1 MGGILNRLLSD
12 KFRNSGLI
20 FVLTGLICW
29 TFSLP
34 LSTAQDKVR
43 FTSIFLFT
51 TLGGFIIHLLQNGFQ
66 FFRIPFQIYKSI
78 LPVQF
83 FSLLPLLHLFASG
96 DNQKELFLGIPFLV
110 IPYIYLYSFDRF
122 PAGFGKILLLVFVS
136 SFLFLLI
143 CLTLK
148 GPVYVWNS
156 IRSANSDPNLFL
168 LDRPQMG
175 FITGLIYFLFVFVF
189 RLWSKPW
196 LLAGIFLLVLAI
208 LIWIIAKMALVAFL
222 GINLILFVYGLRK
235 RPFLFLS
242 ILVFA
247 SVLVFTGVYK
257 IIDSGIIPEALSKE
271 GLSNEKYGWYYVNS
285 INERIA
291 LWRVS
296 FQLLQDQGNLIA
308 GLPSRQLTELFDQ
321 KIATYFIHLA
331 ERHFNPHNQL
341 LYLLLHYGI
350 FGLIFF
356 IWFWA
361 DVFRL
366 CRKAPF
372 LLGMWAYFLI
382 CSQTEVYL
390 DREFGSQIFLLMLL
404 FSLTFLKD
412 QQTTGNRPEA

>member
-1 MGGILNRLLSD
+1 MGGILKGQLPANYRGA
-12 KFRNSGLI
+12 GLF
-20 FVLTGLICW
+20 FVLAGLVCW

-51 TLGGFIIHLLQNGFQ
+51 TLGGFIIHLLFNGFQ
-66 FFRIPFQIYKSI
+66 LFQIPFQLYKRI

-83 FSLLPLLHLFASG
+83 FSLLPLLHLIASG

-110 IPYIYLYSFDRF
+110 IPYIYLYSFDWF
-122 PAGFGKILLLVFVS
+122 PPGFGKVLLLVFVS
-136 SFLFLLI
+136 SFLVLLAS
-143 CLTLK
+143 LTLK
-148 GPVYVWNS
+148 GPVYVWHS
-156 IRSANSDPNLFL
+156 IRSEISDPNLFL

-175 FITGLIYFLFVFVF
+175 FITGLIYFLVVFVF
-189 RLWSKPW
+189 RLLSRPW
-196 LLAGIFLLVLAI
+196 LLAGLFLLALAV

-235 RPFLFLS
+235 RQFLFLS
-242 ILVFA
+242 ILMFA
-247 SVLVFTGVYK
+247 SVLVFAGVYK

-341 LYLLLHYGI
+341 LYLLLHYGT

-356 IWFWA
+356 IWFWV

-366 CRKAPF
+366 TRKAPF
-372 LLGMWAYFLI
+372 LAGLWAYFLI
-382 CSQTEVYL
+382 CSQTEVYF

-404 FSLTFLKD
+404 FSLTFLRD